1 PSDWHHKFDKCEFN
15 QCEFSDDKRD
25 YFISDAIL
33 FHAPNVFRELKD
45 LPPKPKGQIWVYMSQ
60 EPPSEVFTSYKNWN
74 NAFNWT
80 WTNRRDSDIYD
91 PYGEFQVKKKQA
103 KFNFTGIFNKK
114 ERTSFWYVSHCKTQG
129 KREDFVKILKKYI
142 DIDTMSS
149 VERKRL
155 NGRYICQECGIQCS
169 SKSSFYRH
177 TKQHLLNVEDVQE
190 ALGMIARN
198 GYQYGE
204 TGESFDEFNML
215 EAEDFDKENKDDE
228 ECGDDSESEDED
240 DVPETWDSILE
251 EEVDED
257 LGILVNRR
265 SGLKSLNDLMFWL
278 LYFILYWQSVC
289 HVSDNGIE
297 WLLRFLFQFF
307 NILSLK
313 VNHGLLTEFI
323 MIFPTSMYMLR
334 KLMTLDRDNFE
345 RFVVCRECFTT
356 YRLDDCFNEIN
367 GVRKTKLCTHEYF
380 KRNREYY
387 CNTPLLKEVL
397 LKDGS
402 IKLYPHK
409 VYCFNSLINGL
420 EHILQK
426 QNLPD
431 LMCHWKSWSNKT
443 NFLRDVYDG
452 AVWRSFGDFFQG
464 DRNLGLI
471 LNVDWIQPFK
481 NRTDYSV
488 GVIYFAI
495 LNLPRNIRYKFENV
509 IVVGLI
515 PTLKKEPSD
524 LSPFLSPVMKEL
536 KALWKGVSLK
546 TSLSSVALTIRAALV
561 CVACDIPA
569 ARKVCGFK
577 SHSAVLGCH
586 RCFKNFPA
594 ASFGAKRNYSGF
606 DRQNWKLRSKQLH
619 NKYARR
625 VLNID
630 MSGFDVANNVRAPE
644 SYKVSC
650 LDAEGMSF
658 LLNCYQH
665 MYPSKTIQDGQF
677 K

>member
-1 PSDWHHKFDKCEFN
+1 MKIKTKSQNINVMTASIC
-15 QCEFSDDKRD
+15 FSCD
-25 YFISDAIL
+25 
-33 FHAPNVFRELKD
+33 
-45 LPPKPKGQIWVYMSQ
+45 
-60 EPPSEVFTSYKNWN
+60 
-74 NAFNWT
+74 
-80 WTNRRDSDIYD
+80 
-91 PYGEFQVKKKQA
+91 
-103 KFNFTGIFNKK
+103 
-114 ERTSFWYVSHCKTQG
+114 TSFSS
-129 KREDFVKILKKYI
+129 I
-142 DIDTMSS
+142 TMSS

-155 NGRYICQECGIQCS
+155 NGRCICQECGIQCS

-198 GYQYGE
+198 
-204 TGESFDEFNML
+204 
-215 EAEDFDKENKDDE
+215 
-228 ECGDDSESEDED
+228 
-240 DVPETWDSILE
+240 
-251 EEVDED
+251 
-257 LGILVNRR
+257 
-265 SGLKSLNDLMFWL
+265 
-278 LYFILYWQSVC
+278 SVC

-367 GVRKTKLCTHEYF
+367 GVTKKKLCTHEYF
-380 KRNREYY
+380 KRNRGYY

-420 EHILQK
+420 EYIIQK

-431 LMCHWKSWSNKT
+431 LMFHWKSWSNKT

-452 AVWRSFGDFFQG
+452 AMWRSFGDFFQG
-464 DRNLGLI
+464 LI
-471 LNVDWIQPFK
+471 LNVDWFQPFK

-488 GVIYFAI
+488 GVIYFTI
-495 LNLPRNIRYKFENV
+495 LNLPRNIRYIFENV

-515 PTLKKEPSD
+515 PALKKKPSD

-594 ASFGAKRNYSGF
+594 ASFGARRNYSGF

-625 VLNID
+625 ILITKFKKTEDVVLNFD
-630 MSGFDVANNVRAPE
+630 MSGFDFANNVRAPE

-650 LDAEGMSF
+650 LDAEDMSF

-665 MYPSKTIQDGQF
+665 MYPSKTIQMDNLTRWTVGPNVLANWSGSDGNILIQPDSF
-677 K
+677 GLKPCKIDFYFSHVLDLDGTSIRHFFAKVTWYKEYVERTKYGNNMQIWHYKKYSSVHGSCFVPVQRIRCRCTYGLTGQSNDLMMVSAIPRKVYKRLNV